1 MELVTGGGG
10 SRMELVMGWGSRTEL
25 VMGWGALRARDSFDP
40 EPRVAK
46 LPLVSLGS
54 ARSIAPLA
62 SAPTH
67 APTSA
72 PTGPPI
78 MNPLTA
84 PATEEKGVI
93 ELPSPE
99 SSDGSV
105 ASAAGTET
113 PESLFA
119 NRSESSGRGLPP
131 GSTAPESPPPKGRA
145 GVPSMFVNPSGLE
158 YAGL

>member
-10 SRMELVMGWGSRTEL
+10 SRMELVTGGGSWTEL

-54 ARSIAPLA
+54 ARSIAA

-84 PATEEKGVI
+84 PAA
-93 ELPSPE
+93 
-99 SSDGSV
+99 GSV
-105 ASAAGTET
+105 TPPSSSLVPAAGSVT
-113 PESLFA
+113 PPSAVSAFE
-119 NRSESSGRGLPP
+119 NC
-131 GSTAPESPPPKGRA
+131 
-145 GVPSMFVNPSGLE
+145 GVN
-158 YAGL
+158 